1 MHRRGRL
8 VLDKCSEH
16 WNTAR
21 MPAVQRSSLPDQ
33 VFRELVG
40 AVLDGRYAP
49 GERLPPQRALA
60 ADLGVNM
67 ASLREGIKRLEQ
79 LRLIDVKHGD
89 AMRVRDWRAH
99 GGLDVLAYAAATD
112 PQLVSSLFEAR
123 RLLLTEAARLAAD
136 RRTDEQARA
145 LAEIA
150 ARIAAADT
158 DQHAQLL
165 DLAFFAALIDAAGNL
180 VFTLILNSIRELYLE
195 NLGHFA
201 PIVTGRAE
209 LGPLYTETA
218 AAIDSSDGDRA
229 ATATRALATA
239 QEERMCR

>member
-1 MHRRGRL
+1 
-8 VLDKCSEH
+8 
-16 WNTAR
+16 

-40 AVLDGRYAP
+40 AVLDGRYSP
-49 GERLPPQRALA
+49 GERLPPPRALA

-79 LRLIDVKHGD
+79 LRLVDVKHGD

-112 PQLVSSLFEAR
+112 PELLRPLFEAR
-123 RLLLTEAARLAAD
+123 RLLLTEAARLAAE
-136 RRTDEQARA
+136 RRTDGQAQA
-145 LAEIA
+145 LQDVA
-150 ARIAAADT
+150 AGIAAADT

-201 PIVTGRAE
+201 PIVSGRDE
-209 LGPLYTETA
+209 LAPLYAEAA
-218 AAIDSSDGDRA
+218 AAIHAGDGDRA
-229 ATATRALATA
+229 ATATRALASA
-239 QEERMCR
+239 QEERMCP